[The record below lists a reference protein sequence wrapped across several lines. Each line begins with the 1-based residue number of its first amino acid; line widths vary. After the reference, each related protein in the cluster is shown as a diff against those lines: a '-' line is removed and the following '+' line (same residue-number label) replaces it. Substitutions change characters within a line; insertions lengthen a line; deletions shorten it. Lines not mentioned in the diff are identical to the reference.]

1 MRDNPLMSDDNGQP
15 QPEQSGPQ
23 FNPQSGFP
31 VGGDQPGTPP
41 PYPAA
46 GGTPYTAP
54 QPPYAGQPQP
64 GYPGFPTYVLPDH
77 PKATTA
83 LVVGLVSVIG
93 AFTCILPILASPVA
107 WVMGAQARREIRA
120 APQQWGGESRATT
133 GMVLGIIGTVLLALG
148 FLAIIVVIIV
158 IAAFEPT
165 SIEYDTGV

>member
-1 MRDNPLMSDDNGQP
+1 MSEDNGQP
-15 QPEQSGPQ
+15 QPPDQSGPQ

-31 VGGDQPGTPP
+31 SGGDQPGTPP

-46 GGTPYTAP
+46 GGTPYIPPPAP
-54 QPPYAGQPQP
+54 YPGQQP
-64 GYPGFPTYVLPDH
+64 GYPGFPANALPDH

-93 AFTCILPILASPVA
+93 AFTCLLPILASPVA

-133 GMVLGIIGTVLLALG
+133 GMVLGIIGTVLLGLGILAL
-148 FLAIIVVIIV
+148 IVVIFV
-158 IAAFEPT
+158 IAAFEPGT
-165 SIEYDTGV
+165 VEYDTGV

>member
-1 MRDNPLMSDDNGQP
+1 MSDDNGQP

-31 VGGDQPGTPP
+31 VGGDQPGAPP

-46 GGTPYTAP
+46 GGGTPYTAP
-54 QPPYAGQPQP
+54 QPPYAGQQQP

-83 LVVGLVSVIG
+83 LVVGLVSVVG
-93 AFTCILPILASPVA
+93 AFTCLLPILASPVA

-148 FLAIIVVIIV
+148 LLTLIVVIFV